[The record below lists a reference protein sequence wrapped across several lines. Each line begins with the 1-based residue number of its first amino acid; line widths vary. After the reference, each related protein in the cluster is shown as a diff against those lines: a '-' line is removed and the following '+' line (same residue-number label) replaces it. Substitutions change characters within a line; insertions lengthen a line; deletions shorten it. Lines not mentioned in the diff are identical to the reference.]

1 MHKALYR
8 EYRPLRFEDLIG
20 QDFIVKTLKNQ
31 LKNNSISH
39 AYIFCGTRG
48 TGKTSTA
55 KILARAINCTG
66 DDKPCNICESCVSI
80 LDGSSIDVM
89 EIDAASNNSVDDIRE
104 LRETVKY
111 TPNVSKYKVYIIDEV
126 HMLSQGAF
134 NALLKTLE
142 EPPSHAIFILATTEP
157 NKIPATILSRCQRFD
172 FRRVP
177 TGIII
182 EKMKC
187 ICDKEGVDVEDE
199 ALSVIARNG
208 NGSVRDSLSLL
219 DKCVSFVDKKLT
231 SRDVLE
237 LIGSADYEDLFS
249 FVEAIIDLN
258 TSKAIKMVDNFYM
271 WGKEFK
277 ILCED
282 TINIFRSIMM
292 AQVFEEIETYDFTP
306 EYREKILDL
315 SKRVKIAEIIRI
327 LNTLTELMDKMK
339 NALDPKVI
347 FEVYV
352 MKLTVVS
359 IDKKDEAILRR
370 IDKIEKIVENDKMS
384 VRVDEELIKRE
395 VEDFIIKNRDG
406 FKIEVSSENKIDN
419 GYKKNP
425 DTYDRVEHDKKYDER
440 IASEEKTVHSK
451 GEYLEKS
458 KINMF
463 DEYAKIIDEVTN
475 SMEKPFRAYM
485 SNIIDKKIMDNKL
498 YLVFNDKADFAL
510 VNIKEKYEEE
520 FLKRVNE
527 RLKSPID
534 IVFALD
540 KELKDILEDEKNR
553 ELSDEEKFLIEKV
566 GPDIEFE

>member
-182 EKMKC
+182 EKMKY

-219 DKCVSFVDKKLT
+219 DKCVSFVDKKLM

-395 VEDFIIKNRDG
+395 VEDFIIKNRDR

-425 DTYDRVEHDKKYDER
+425 DTDDRVEHDKKYDER

-463 DEYAKIIDEVTN
+463 DEYAKITDEVTN
-475 SMEKPFRAYM
+475 SMEPPFRAYM
-485 SNIIDKKIMDNKL
+485 SNIIYKKIMDNKL

-553 ELSDEEKFLIEKV
+553 ELSDVEKFLIEKV